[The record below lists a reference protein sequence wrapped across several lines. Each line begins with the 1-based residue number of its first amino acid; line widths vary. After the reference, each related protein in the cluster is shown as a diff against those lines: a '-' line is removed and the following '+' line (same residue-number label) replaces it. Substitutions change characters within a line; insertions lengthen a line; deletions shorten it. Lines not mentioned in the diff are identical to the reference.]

1 MRRTSQTKLAV
12 LGALS
17 VEPMTGY
24 VVRQS
29 ITETLGHFWSESFGQ
44 IYPALAELEKE
55 GAIRRSNPGRTSGSM
70 FEITPAG
77 SETLRQLLAEPFES
91 TPPRNALLLRMFFGR
106 HLGPA
111 ACRTLLVEALTD
123 AERRRVGLAA
133 IRAEIENEPATQDTP
148 YWTIALNAGE
158 RSTEALID
166 WARESI
172 LALDTSTDAPSS
184 ERSTQNPPP
193 KGP

>member
-1 MRRTSQTKLAV
+1 MGRVSQTKLAV

-24 VVRQS
+24 VVRRS
-29 ITETLGHFWSESFGQ
+29 IAETLGHFWSESFGQ

-55 GAIRRSNPGRTSGSM
+55 GAIRRATPGLTSGST

-91 TPPRNALLLRMFFGR
+91 APQRNALLLRMFFGR
-106 HLGPA
+106 HLGSS
-111 ACRTLLVEALTD
+111 ACRALLEEAIDD
-123 AERRRVGLAA
+123 AELRKSGFAA
-133 IRAEIENEPATQDTP
+133 IRAEMENEAVTEDSP
-148 YWTIALNAGE
+148 YWRIALDAGE
-158 RSTEALID
+158 RTVEASIE

-172 LALDTSTDAPSS
+172 RVLNGLG
-184 ERSTQNPPP
+184 EN
-193 KGP
+193 

>member
-1 MRRTSQTKLAV
+1 MGRTSQTKLAV

-29 ITETLGHFWSESFGQ
+29 ITDTLGHFWSESFGQ

-55 GAIRRSNPGRTSGSM
+55 GAIRRSSPGRTSGSM

-77 SETLRQLLAEPFES
+77 TESLRRRLAEPFES
-91 TPPRNALLLRMFFGR
+91 APPRNALLLRMFFGR
-106 HLGPA
+106 HLGA
-111 ACRTLLVEALTD
+111 SACRTLLVEALAD
-123 AERRRVGLAA
+123 AEQRRADFDA
-133 IRAEIENEPATQDTP
+133 IRAEIESESATQDSP

-158 RSTEALID
+158 RSTDALID

-172 LALDTSTDAPSS
+172 SALDCVDPGD
-184 ERSTQNPPP
+184 R
-193 KGP
+193 